1 MEDGEAM
8 LARMANSAGALL
20 ATFTSEQADQALAP
34 LDPAAIGDWHYVPRA
49 RPGLPLKAMDE
60 TQRRLLWRLVD
71 LTLSQ
76 SGAARSRAI
85 LALESILGELE
96 GRPAFR
102 DPENYDFR
110 GFGRPSTAALW
121 GWRFEGHHLSLTA
134 MLDPARGVLPTPIF
148 MGANR
153 AVVPPPHPQ
162 AGLRTLPEEADQG
175 FALLHGLDDAG
186 RARAILADRSPGDVI
201 TGPGREQ
208 SLRRFEG
215 VALAALPAA
224 SREAA
229 LRLVEL
235 YVGRLTPELASAEMT
250 TIRDAGTD
258 RIHFAWAGSLAPGRG
273 HYYRLQGPS
282 FVIEYENSQ
291 NDANHCPSVWHNP
304 LSQFGRDLLRGHYH
318 HSH

>member
-1 MEDGEAM
+1 M

-20 ATFTSEQADQALAP
+20 ATFTADQAGQTLAP
-34 LDPAAIGDWHYVPRA
+34 LDPAAIGDWHYVPRV

-71 LTLSQ
+71 LTLSE

-85 LALESILGELE
+85 LALEAILGEIE

-102 DPENYDFR
+102 DPGNYHFR
-110 GFGRPSTAALW
+110 CFGRPSADTLW

-134 MLDPARGVLPTPIF
+134 MLDPERGVLPTPIF

-153 AVVPPPHPQ
+153 ATVPPPHPR

-186 RARAILADRSPGDVI
+186 RTRATLADRSPGDII
-201 TGPGREQ
+201 TGPGREH
-208 SLRRFEG
+208 SLRSFEG
-215 VALAALPAA
+215 VALAALPDA

-235 YVGRLTPELASAEMT
+235 YVGRLTPELANAEMT
-250 TIRDAGTD
+250 AIRDAGTD
-258 RIHFAWAGSLAPGRG
+258 RIHFAWAGSTTPGRG

-291 NDANHCPSVWHNP
+291 NDANHCHSVWHNP
-304 LSQFGRDLLRGHYH
+304 LSQFGRDLLRRHFH